1 MSRLED
7 TNETLLPAPST
18 LAADRNGAAVRAD
31 GERGAET
38 PRAPASR
45 RPMVVVVAGALLLA
59 ALVAGGWYYLYAA
72 GWESTD
78 DAFIEGRV
86 IQMSPKVAGH
96 VVALHVDDNQ
106 DVKQGDLLVEIDPR
120 DFQARVAEARANLDA
135 AITRRDAGHINVT
148 VTDVTSGA
156 DVEQA
161 SAALEASRSA
171 VQTARAQLTV
181 AQSQL
186 EQARAQVIAAQA
198 EATRTRDD
206 QTRMNELFGREL
218 VARQDLDHAVAA
230 AQTADAQRAA
240 ARAAE
245 QAAADNLKHAQSLVA
260 EAQAK
265 VRAAVGRLAGANA
278 APQLVA
284 ASRSQAATLEAQV
297 EQARAAL
304 EMAELQL
311 AYTKIYAPAAGRI
324 TRRTVERG
332 AYVQVGQA
340 LCAIVPFE
348 YWVIANFK
356 ETQLTRMRPGQPVE
370 IRVDAYPGRVFRGHV
385 DSIQSGAGAR
395 FSLLPP
401 ENATGNYV
409 KVVQRVPVKI
419 LFDTPPDP
427 AHPVGP
433 GMSVVPSVKVK

>member
-1 MSRLED
+1 MSKIED
-7 TNETLLPAPST
+7 PKPGVLAPPST
-18 LAADRNGAAVRAD
+18 LLVGPNGAVGAD
-31 GERGAET
+31 GDHGNGT
-38 PRAPASR
+38 PRPPASR
-45 RPMVVVVAGALLLA
+45 RLVVLVAASALVLA
-59 ALVAGGWYYLYAA
+59 VLVAGVWYYQYAA
-72 GWESTD
+72 AWESTD

-86 IQMSPKVAGH
+86 IQLSPKVAGH

-106 DVKQGDLLVEIDPR
+106 DVKQGDLLLEIDPR
-120 DFQARVAEARANLDA
+120 DFRARVAEARANLDA
-135 AITRRDAGHINVT
+135 ATTRRDAGRINVT

-156 DVEQA
+156 DVQQA
-161 SAALEASRSA
+161 SAALEAARSA
-171 VQTARAQLTV
+171 VQTAGARLTV

-186 EQARAQVIAAQA
+186 DQARAQVVAAQA

-206 QTRMNELFGREL
+206 QQRMNELFRREL
-218 VARQDLDHAVAA
+218 VARQDLDHAAAA
-230 AQTADAQRAA
+230 AQTTDAQLAA

-245 QAAADNLKHAQSLVA
+245 QAATDTLKHAQSQVA
-260 EAQAK
+260 EAQAH
-265 VRAAVGRLAGANA
+265 VGEAVGRLAGANA
-278 APQLVA
+278 APHLVA
-284 ASRSQAATLEAQV
+284 ASRSQAAALEAQV

-304 EMAELQL
+304 ETAELQL
-311 AYTKIYAPAAGRI
+311 SYTKVYAPAAGRI
-324 TRRTVERG
+324 TRRSVEHG

-340 LCAIVPFE
+340 LCAIVPVQS
-348 YWVIANFK
+348 WVVANFK
-356 ETQLTRMRPGQPVE
+356 ETQLTRMRPGQSVE

-427 AHPVGP
+427 VHPLGP
-433 GMSVVPSVKVK
+433 GMSVVPSVRVS